1 MDKREIMKALE
12 EVMRSA
18 QELLEWSE
26 AHPGSTLRELEE
38 RAKVWK
44 AEAVTKV
51 LEAAVALQGEGRVQE
66 GAVAL
71 QGEGRVQEGSC
82 SCGGKWVFQGYRE
95 RQVMTSQGVI
105 RVKRAYFTCDRCGA
119 GIFPPGGAVANPG
132 GVE

>member
-26 AHPGSTLRELEE
+26 AHPSSTLRELEE

-66 GAVAL
+66 G
-71 QGEGRVQEGSC
+71 SC
-82 SCGGKWVFQGYRE
+82 SCGGRWVFQGYRE

-105 RVKRAYFTCDRCGA
+105 RVKRAYYTCDRCGA